1 MLSYIY
7 MCVHMATPVHTQ
19 RHTKPRTDVTNMT
32 KLAMV
37 SRLVLR

>member
-7 MCVHMATPVHTQ
+7 VCAHGHTWTHT